1 MKHRERRAVRRQAR
15 PSIRERIHRVHHV
28 GNPGKR
34 RAPLQ
39 LPPQRALS
47 HPRSAQR
54 AGLSGRQNMAVARS
68 SAIASTCA
76 ENWCSGALG
85 RGCRAQTRQKLL
97 KARRLFR
104 YGSLTRTPSA
114 LGLTCGF
121 AATRGMERR
130 HATTVRPVFS
140 VNVSGVD
147 CQPPVGTVLTSTRP
161 RWTWRRDSE
170 WFHVKHRES
179 CAGERERLG
188 LSIPWFR
195 VSPRRPRAQSLSGKT
210 CDAIRPVP
218 TLGTALS
225 AATRG
230 LQQSMAPM
238 VDDQQRMEPRFG
250 TDSSGLA
257 S

>member
-1 MKHRERRAVRRQAR
+1 MLGCARTRLSCSNTAEAAQSQAT
-15 PSIRERIHRVHHV
+15 V
-28 GNPGKR
+28 
-34 RAPLQ
+34 PLR
-39 LPPQRALS
+39 LPHENALS
-47 HPRSAQR
+47 TGLDVRFRCYARHGATTRDNGQTSVQR
-54 AGLSGRQNMAVARS
+54 QREWRGLPTAGWN
-68 SAIASTCA
+68 CA
-76 ENWCSGALG
+76 H
-85 RGCRAQTRQKLL
+85 QH
-97 KARRLFR
+97 
-104 YGSLTRTPSA
+104 
-114 LGLTCGF
+114 
-121 AATRGMERR
+121 AAT
-130 HATTVRPVFS
+130 
-140 VNVSGVD
+140 VD
-147 CQPPVGTVLTSTRP
+147 L
-161 RWTWRRDSE
+161 RRDSE